1 MGKRIYSIIILIL
14 CCICTSA
21 QSTSNDRINKYTYI
35 YSIKDKDTLRLDR
48 YDLPTYGTTPK
59 PCVIFIFGG
68 GFMAGNRDNKYQ
80 ISYFKELAQ
89 NGYSVISIDYRLGL
103 KKAKERA
110 EQRAKEET
118 ENSTSKAK
126 SSKKDF
132 LTIFQGS
139 IDMAVEDM
147 FDATSY
153 IVEHAK
159 EWNIDETKIIANG
172 SSAGAITALHGAY
185 YISMQTELSK
195 RLPENFRYA
204 GIISF
209 AGAIFST
216 KGDMKWEKT
225 PPPMLFF
232 HGDADSNVPYDQL
245 RLKIFGIK
253 TPYGFFGS
261 KHIAKQMD
269 KIKNPYYFYGIENA
283 THEIANRPMK
293 ENINEVLTF
302 LEKFVKQEQK
312 LIINTTVQQP
322 GKPTLNKKFGMKDYL
337 RANGLIP
344 TE

>member
-1 MGKRIYSIIILIL
+1 MSKRIFSILILIL
-14 CCICTSA
+14 CCISISA

-59 PCVIFIFGG
+59 PCVIFVFGG

-110 EQRAKEET
+110 EQRAKEEV
-118 ENSTSKAK
+118 ESNNPKAK
-126 SSKKDF
+126 TNKRDF

-153 IVEHAK
+153 TVKHAK
-159 EWNIDETKIIANG
+159 EWNIDTTKIIVNG

-185 YISMQTELSK
+185 YISTRAELSNK
-195 RLPENFRYA
+195 LPENFRYA
-204 GIISF
+204 GLISF

-216 KGDMKWEKT
+216 KGDLKWDKT
-225 PPPMLFF
+225 PPPILFF

-245 RLKIFGIK
+245 RLKILGIK

-261 KHIAKQMD
+261 KHIAGQMD
-269 KIKNPYYFYGIENA
+269 KIKNPYYFYSIEHA
-283 THEIANRPMK
+283 THEVANTPMK
-293 ENINEVLTF
+293 ENINEILTF
-302 LEKFVKQEQK
+302 LDKFVKQEQNI
-312 LIINTTVQQP
+312 IINTTMQQP
-322 GKPTLNKKFGMKDYL
+322 SKPILKKKFGMKDYL